1 MSDFDLYDD
10 ILGVNDEPK
19 EDQPTQ
25 QEIQRIQ
32 DEALETQKKF
42 KRLMEI
48 NKELSSKCDQLETN
62 LSCLIKTC
70 RAEINRKNNTIAEL
84 RQKLDDIILRR
95 TMKNGSSREMKDMI
109 DWLKKILRE
118 DKPPKLPIPEGTQK
132 VRPKDGA
139 INVTNFSLDDVYTIR
154 IGNTSFS
161 SVISGDV
168 NKDNSLLTIEQR
180 CSILQEI
187 HPSTPNESGSLAV
200 SSSTEQMPMKQQNQI
215 KEVR

>member
-1 MSDFDLYDD
+1 
-10 ILGVNDEPK
+10 
-19 EDQPTQ
+19 
-25 QEIQRIQ
+25 
-32 DEALETQKKF
+32 
-42 KRLMEI
+42 
-48 NKELSSKCDQLETN
+48 
-62 LSCLIKTC
+62 
-70 RAEINRKNNTIAEL
+70 
-84 RQKLDDIILRR
+84 
-95 TMKNGSSREMKDMI
+95 MI
-109 DWLKKILRE
+109 DWLKKFLRE

-187 HPSTPNESGSLAV
+187 HPSTSNESGSLAV